1 MGLACEMYK
10 SYSNALTTVGRNHDR
25 VYVSQR
31 YGRLEISNE
40 FSWQTGE
47 YARMEDSPSF
57 IDKHSYREL
66 VSFSLPVVAASYPG
80 WLRQRR
86 DVALE
91 VVVVK

>member
-10 SYSNALTTVGRNHDR
+10 LYSNALTAVGRNHDR

-40 FSWQTGE
+40 FSWQTCE
-47 YARMEDSPSF
+47 CARMEDLPSF

-66 VSFSLPVVAASYPG
+66 VSFSLSVVAASYPG
-80 WLRQRR
+80 
-86 DVALE
+86 
-91 VVVVK
+91 